1 MISICQFYNKYLSY
15 QPSGYCFSTGLVQ
28 MSFAQQVS
36 GDQEMPRWI
45 LYMVLALVLMAAA
58 CGSNDD
64 DESGIDAP
72 QVTAEEA
79 EREAPAPR
87 DAEPDE
93 AETEAESEA
102 AEPEDAESE
111 PAESEPA
118 EPEDGQPEEPEPG
131 PVVLTASFRG
141 VSETEIKIGIGLVDV
156 SAFGIDAGDP
166 EAQWQAV
173 FDRVNDA
180 GGVNGRLLAP
190 VYAIYSPVDD
200 AAIEAACVQLVEDEE
215 VFAFVGFVLGD
226 GVLCYTELYGMLAVN
241 TWETAPDVIGRS
253 GGLLFTTQGSVTGRI
268 ASLINAADADG
279 LIDGQKIQIHLTADD
294 ESLLEPMQE
303 LIEAAGGIVTRAMIG
318 TAPPGDLPAAE
329 AETNIWIERAEAD
342 GVDAILAYNTTGFGA
357 VGGVE
362 RAGSDLAVITDSI
375 SRAGYIDLG
384 YDPSQVNLYAYG
396 VPTLHDHYNAGT
408 AGVPECVENY
418 ESRSGNVVNVG
429 TDPSPTNFSP
439 TIRACRGLELFV
451 AIATAAGPVLTQD
464 SFIEAAR
471 GLGSFD
477 LTATTSASLGEGK
490 YSADNAPLVRLFWDP
505 EVADFVSGN

>member
-1 MISICQFYNKYLSY
+1 MQ
-15 QPSGYCFSTGLVQ
+15 
-28 MSFAQQVS
+28 
-36 GDQEMPRWI
+36 RWI
-45 LYMVLALVLMAAA
+45 PYTILVLALMAAA
-58 CGSNDD
+58 CGGDD
-64 DESGIDAP
+64 DAESGIDAP
-72 QVTAEEA
+72 QATTAEA
-79 EREAPAPR
+79 ELEAPAPQ
-87 DAEPDE
+87 DAEPVE
-93 AETEAESEA
+93 ADTEAEPQA

-118 EPEDGQPEEPEPG
+118 EPEDGQPEEPEPE

-156 SAFGIDAGDP
+156 SVFGIDAGDP

-200 AAIEAACVQLVEDEE
+200 AAIEAACVRLAEDGE

-241 TWETAPDVIGRS
+241 TWETAPDVIERS
-253 GGLLFTTQGSVTGRI
+253 GGLLFTTQGAVIGRI

-279 LIDGQKIQIHLTADD
+279 QIDGQKIQIHVTADD

-303 LIEAAGGIVTRAMIG
+303 LIEAAGGTVTRAMVG

-342 GVDAILAYNTTGFGA
+342 GVDAILAFNTAGFGA

-375 SRAGYIDLG
+375 SRAGYTDLG
-384 YDPSQVNLYAYG
+384 YDPSQVDLYAYG
-396 VPTLHDHYNAGT
+396 VPTIHDHYNAGT

-418 ESRSGNVVNVG
+418 ETRSGNVVNVG
-429 TDPSPTNFSP
+429 SDPSPTNFP
-439 TIRACRGLELFV
+439 ATIRACRGIELFV

-471 GLGSFD
+471 TLGSFD
-477 LTATTSASLGEGK
+477 LTGTTSASLGEGK
-490 YSADNAPLVRLFWDP
+490 YNADNAPLVRLFWDS
-505 EVADFVSGN
+505 EIADFVSGN